1 MRRSA
6 RFMRRGGAL
15 LAVLWLT
22 AALAAIAFSVA
33 STVRSE
39 TDRTSTHLDST
50 RAYFLAAGAIERAL
64 AYMEWGARYRNPDG
78 TPRFFEPWMRQLRFE
93 FDTGWAVVNI
103 VPENAK
109 LNLNTSPPEDLA
121 RLLAALGV
129 EPVRAERIVA
139 GIVAR
144 RTGQGGPAP
153 GIFEVISPP
162 GVPSFRPPRA
172 SFQEVEELLLV
183 NGVTPEL
190 FYGGLEMAAQGRPV
204 RRLGLRDCLS
214 VYGSRWAVDAN
225 SAPAPVLA
233 AAGLLEQEIRVILE
247 ARTTAPFR
255 NLQRLRE
262 LGLRP
267 AVSPRLTLGG
277 TQMYTLRATAWL
289 RTAGGKPGDLRRT
302 VGALVYFGESGAV
315 RNPVLRWYD
324 WMWEHND
331 AWISE
336 N

>member
-1 MRRSA
+1 MRR
-6 RFMRRGGAL
+6 RTELPRRGGAL

-22 AALAAIAFSVA
+22 AALAAIAFSIA

-39 TDRTSTHLDST
+39 TDRTSTQLDST
-50 RAYFLAAGAIERAL
+50 RAYFLAAGAIERSL

-78 TPRFFEPWMRQLRFE
+78 TARFFEPWMRQLRFE

-103 VPENAK
+103 IPENAK
-109 LNLNTSPPEDLA
+109 LNPNTSPPEELA
-121 RLLAALGV
+121 RLMVALGV
-129 EPVRAERIVA
+129 EPVRAENIAAAIAAWRL
-139 GIVAR
+139 
-144 RTGQGGPAP
+144 GQGAQATGFYEVFSMP
-153 GIFEVISPP
+153 GA
-162 GVPSFRPPRA
+162 PSFRPPRA
-172 SFQEVEELLLV
+172 SFQGVEELLLV

-190 FYGGLEMAAQGRPV
+190 FYGGLEPASQRRPM

-214 VYGSRWAVDAN
+214 VHGSRWAVDVN

-233 AAGLLEQEIRVILE
+233 AAGLLEQEIRAIVE
-247 ARTTAPFR
+247 TRTAAPFR
-255 NLQRLRE
+255 NLQRLRD

-289 RTAGGKPGDLRRT
+289 RTADGKPGDLRRT
-302 VGALVYFGESGAV
+302 VGALVYLGESGAM

>member
-1 MRRSA
+1 MRRKTNLA
-6 RFMRRGGAL
+6 RRGGAL

-39 TDRTSTHLDST
+39 TDRTSTQLDST
-50 RAYFLAAGAIERAL
+50 RAYFLACGAIERAL

-109 LNLNTSPPEDLA
+109 LNPNTSPPEDLV

-129 EPVRAERIVA
+129 EPPRAENIVA

-144 RTGQGGPAP
+144 RTGQGREGLGFFEALSGPW
-153 GIFEVISPP
+153 
-162 GVPSFRPPRA
+162 VPTFQLPRA
-172 SFQEVEELLLV
+172 SFQEVEELLQV
-183 NGVTPEL
+183 SGVTPEL
-190 FYGGLEMAAQGRPV
+190 FYGGLEPASQGRPV

-214 VYGSRWAVDAN
+214 VHGSRWAVDVN

-233 AAGLLEQEIRVILE
+233 AAGLLEQEIRAIVE
-247 ARTTAPFR
+247 ARTAAPFR

-267 AVSPRLTLGG
+267 AVNPRLTLGG

-289 RTAGGKPGDLRRT
+289 RTADGKPGDLRRT
-302 VGALVYFGESGAV
+302 VGALVYLGESGAT